1 MPYKSNSQTCQED
14 YFTSPVLR
22 ASILDGAK
30 KHVSSK
36 TASRKRIFLW
46 CASIALALLS
56 VACSTAPVRSPVP
69 VPTSAPREASYANP
83 QLLVESSWLAQNL
96 NVPGLRIV
104 DVRTSDS
111 YAAGHI
117 PNAVSLPISVV
128 MVNQP
133 FANELPSPAT
143 VEALLGDL
151 GIGNDSAL
159 VIVYDD
165 SRGLAAARA
174 FWTLEYFGLK
184 DKVAILNGGFP
195 KWQQENRE
203 TTRVAP
209 KLDTATF
216 TARADA
222 SLLLDRDG
230 LLTRLGKPGFS
241 VVDTRTAKEYLGED
255 LRGNKKGG
263 HVPGAVNLNWED
275 TMTQGDAA
283 IWKTPEDLYS
293 MYADKGLREE
303 MTVAVYCQ
311 TGVRAA
317 HGYFTLRL
325 LGYSKV
331 MVYDGS
337 MAEWNNRVDTPVETQ
352 PNPTASNN

>member
-1 MPYKSNSQTCQED
+1 MIPLW
-14 YFTSPVLR
+14 FT
-22 ASILDGAK
+22 
-30 KHVSSK
+30 
-36 TASRKRIFLW
+36 
-46 CASIALALLS
+46 SIALALLS
-56 VACSTAPVRSPVP
+56 VACSAAPVRSPEP
-69 VPTSAPREASYANP
+69 VTTSALKEASYANS

-96 NVPGLRIV
+96 NAPGLRIV

-111 YAAGHI
+111 YADGHI
-117 PNAVSLPISVV
+117 PNALSLPISMA

-133 FANELPSPAT
+133 FSNELPSAAAM
-143 VEALLGDL
+143 EALLGGL
-151 GIGNDSAL
+151 GIGNNA
-159 VIVYDD
+159 VRIVVYDD
-165 SRGLAAARA
+165 SRGQAAARA

-216 TARADA
+216 TARPDA
-222 SLLLDRDG
+222 SLLIDRDG
-230 LLTRLGKPGFS
+230 LLAKLGKPGFA
-241 VVDTRTAKEYLGED
+241 VLDTRTAKEYVGED

-263 HVPGAVNLNWED
+263 HVPGAVNVNWED

-283 IWKTPEDLYS
+283 TWKTPEALYS
-293 MYADKGLREE
+293 MYAAKGLTVEK
-303 MTVAVYCQ
+303 TVAVYCQ

-337 MAEWNNRVDTPVETQ
+337 MAEWNNRVDTPVEAK